1 MYVFI
6 PLWIALVIVFQSVPR
21 KSYTHPFFLSFS
33 LICRGLVVWRVLL
46 YLFGLP
52 ILGFS
57 ILLVIRL
64 QWCPTLNLFLVF
76 IPLWFMDCNST
87 ILFICS
93 CSDHLSI
100 GTYSY
105 RSDKTVCNAQYSWY
119 CRCDYSLWKSFLRPW
134 IFSVSIPSWSF
145 QKSFLNRFSV

>member
-1 MYVFI
+1 MSSFHYG
-6 PLWIALVIVFQSVPR
+6 LHWLS
-21 KSYTHPFFLSFS
+21 SFS
-33 LICRGLVVWRVLL
+33 QFLENRILIRSFCLSCLICRGLVVWRVLL

-87 ILFICS
+87 VFVIM
-93 CSDHLSI
+93 
-100 GTYSY
+100 
-105 RSDKTVCNAQYSWY
+105 
-119 CRCDYSLWKSFLRPW
+119 
-134 IFSVSIPSWSF
+134 
-145 QKSFLNRFSV
+145 